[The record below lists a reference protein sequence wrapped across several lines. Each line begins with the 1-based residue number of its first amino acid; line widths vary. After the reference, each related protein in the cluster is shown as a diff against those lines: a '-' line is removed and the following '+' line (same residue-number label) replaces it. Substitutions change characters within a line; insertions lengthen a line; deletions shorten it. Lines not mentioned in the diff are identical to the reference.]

1 MKSPKRTLWIVGVLV
16 SLVLSVAAWVDT
28 APRRGR
34 LRARFDVWRGHY
46 IVLAYGLPSPWR
58 REYGQLPRERYAIE
72 IHTVALCIV
81 SETLCSYA
89 DSYNAVSAAAANRK
103 FGHDVFKECAG
114 VASKNW
120 DQTQKS
126 LLGLELVIR

>member
-16 SLVLSVAAWVDT
+16 SLVLSVAAWVYT
-28 APRRGR
+28 APSRGR
-34 LRARFDVWRGHY
+34 LSPRFDVWRGHY

-58 REYGQLPRERYAIE
+58 PEYGQLLRERYGIE

-81 SETLCSYA
+81 SETLRSYA
-89 DSYNAVSAAAANRK
+89 GSYNAVSAAAANRK
-103 FGHDVFKECAG
+103 FGHDVFKECAE

-120 DQTQKS
+120 
-126 LLGLELVIR
+126 ELQRARLAKE